1 MLASLASLNDVL
13 NFIMFLRYFFRF
25 LYDNFIYIVF
35 WVLVIFMVL
44 IALLLDPEENIELF
58 FDLFNQ
64 ASRISL
70 VHEDGE
76 NCDKNQSQL
85 NRDENVKEPYKFS
98 TQLNM
103 DENVDKSS
111 TTSDHINTDEN
122 VGEPLTN
129 SSHISSTPSSP
140 SSSNSSSPITDE
152 DYDSDAIS
160 ESPITDEDYDSD
172 AISESISLDTHFSIS
187 SAQSSPPPELLE
199 AEVEQ
204 GMNQDENNGNNVSN
218 SNIEEQISNILSSDS
233 NVNNVVVGNP
243 EPIVEEYTTTISEL
257 RNQSA
262 RLNQLDTIP
271 AEPENEGSVSE
282 NEADKGELNQ
292 ANNNNKVSKSNSNT
306 NLKNKK

>member
-13 NFIMFLRYFFRF
+13 NFFMFLRFFFRF
-25 LYDNFIYIVF
+25 LYNNFIYIVF
-35 WVLVIFMVL
+35 VVLVIFMVL
-44 IALLLDPEENIELF
+44 TALLLGPEENIELF

-64 ASRISL
+64 ASRIPL

-76 NCDKNQSQL
+76 KCDKNQSQL
-85 NRDENVKEPYKFS
+85 NRDENVKEPVS

-103 DENVDKSS
+103 DENVNKSF

-129 SSHISSTPSSP
+129 SSHISSNPASP

-152 DYDSDAIS
+152 DLVDSDSDA
-160 ESPITDEDYDSD
+160 Y
-172 AISESISLDTHFSIS
+172 SESISLDSHFSIS
-187 SAQSSPPPELLE
+187 SAQSSPPPELIE

-204 GMNQDENNGNNVSN
+204 GMNQDNNNGNNVSD
-218 SNIEEQISNILSSDS
+218 SDIEEQISNILSSDS
-233 NVNNVVVGNP
+233 NVNNVVVVNP
-243 EPIVEEYTTTISEL
+243 EPIVEEYTTVISEL

-271 AEPENEGSVSE
+271 EEPENEGSVSK
-282 NEADKGELNQ
+282 NEADRGELNQ
-292 ANNNNKVSKSNSNT
+292 ANNNNKISKSNSNT
-306 NLKNKK
+306 DLKNKK

>member
-13 NFIMFLRYFFRF
+13 NFFMFLRFFFRF
-25 LYDNFIYIVF
+25 LYNNFIYIVF
-35 WVLVIFMVL
+35 VVLVIFMVL
-44 IALLLDPEENIELF
+44 TALLLGPEENIELF

-64 ASRISL
+64 ASRIPL

-76 NCDKNQSQL
+76 KCDKNQSQL
-85 NRDENVKEPYKFS
+85 NRDENVKEPVS

-103 DENVDKSS
+103 DENVNKSS

-129 SSHISSTPSSP
+129 SSHISSNPASP

-152 DYDSDAIS
+152 DLVDSDSDA
-160 ESPITDEDYDSD
+160 Y
-172 AISESISLDTHFSIS
+172 SESISLDSHFSIS
-187 SAQSSPPPELLE
+187 SAQSSPPPELIE

-204 GMNQDENNGNNVSN
+204 GMNQDNNNGNNVSD
-218 SNIEEQISNILSSDS
+218 SDIEEQISNILSSDS
-233 NVNNVVVGNP
+233 NVNNVVVANP
-243 EPIVEEYTTTISEL
+243 EPIVEEYTTVISEL

-271 AEPENEGSVSE
+271 EEPENEGSVSE
-282 NEADKGELNQ
+282 NEADRGELNQ
-292 ANNNNKVSKSNSNT
+292 ANNNNVSKSNSNT
-306 NLKNKK
+306 DLKNKK

>member
-13 NFIMFLRYFFRF
+13 NFFMFLRFFFRF
-25 LYDNFIYIVF
+25 LYNNFIYIVF
-35 WVLVIFMVL
+35 VVLVIFMVL
-44 IALLLDPEENIELF
+44 TALLLGPEENIELF

-64 ASRISL
+64 ASRIPL

-76 NCDKNQSQL
+76 KCDKNQSQL
-85 NRDENVKEPYKFS
+85 NRDENVKEPVS

-103 DENVDKSS
+103 DENVNKSS

-129 SSHISSTPSSP
+129 SSHISSNPASP

-152 DYDSDAIS
+152 DLVDSDSDA
-160 ESPITDEDYDSD
+160 Y
-172 AISESISLDTHFSIS
+172 SESISLDSHFSIS
-187 SAQSSPPPELLE
+187 SAQSSPPPELIE

-204 GMNQDENNGNNVSN
+204 GMNQDNNNGNNVSD
-218 SNIEEQISNILSSDS
+218 SDIEEQISNILSSDS
-233 NVNNVVVGNP
+233 NVNNVVVANP
-243 EPIVEEYTTTISEL
+243 EPIVEEYTTVISEL

-271 AEPENEGSVSE
+271 EEPENEGSVSE
-282 NEADKGELNQ
+282 NEADRGELNQ
-292 ANNNNKVSKSNSNT
+292 ANNNNKISKSNSNT
-306 NLKNKK
+306 DLKNKK